1 MEQEVPHQPPQQ
13 QISSPYLGINQHQE
27 FQENVM
33 HILDRSHQR
42 YRMKIDNNFIVDS
55 EKAKQVQQAV
65 SRNSSTSDREDASNS
80 SLGRIRVAGHRGSR
94 LLLERVRQA
103 SARSDRQ
110 VKEVKLP
117 PNKTTARDSTPLVTK
132 GTKLG
137 KTQIGSKR

>member
-1 MEQEVPHQPPQQ
+1 
-13 QISSPYLGINQHQE
+13 
-27 FQENVM
+27 M

-42 YRMKIDNNFIVDS
+42 YRMKVDNSFIVDS
-55 EKAKQVQQAV
+55 ERAKELQQAV

-80 SLGRIRVAGHRGSR
+80 PSGRIRVAGRRGSR

-117 PNKTTARDSTPLVTK
+117 PNKRDRTP
-132 GTKLG
+132 
-137 KTQIGSKR
+137 

>member
-1 MEQEVPHQPPQQ
+1 
-13 QISSPYLGINQHQE
+13 
-27 FQENVM
+27 VM

-65 SRNSSTSDREDASNS
+65 SRNSSTSDREDASNR
-80 SLGRIRVAGHRGSR
+80 SLARIRVAGHRGSR

-117 PNKTTARDSTPLVTK
+117 PNKTTARDRTP
-132 GTKLG
+132 
-137 KTQIGSKR
+137 

>member
-1 MEQEVPHQPPQQ
+1 
-13 QISSPYLGINQHQE
+13 
-27 FQENVM
+27 M

-42 YRMKIDNNFIVDS
+42 YRMKVDNSFIVDS
-55 EKAKQVQQAV
+55 ERAKELLLAV
-65 SRNSSTSDREDASNS
+65 SRNSSTSDRDDASNS

-117 PNKTTARDSTPLVTK
+117 PNKRDRTP
-132 GTKLG
+132 
-137 KTQIGSKR
+137 